1 MMSILFTYS
10 VYIYYVRVYIHTRTS
25 IYAFTSTPPSLLM
38 QRGCVGECDANK
50 LLQQVPSWNRVLA
63 VAKVRLGG
71 GSVKHIPKLNTE
83 SSGIAQQRLETQCA
97 FEHQSYV
104 HLDTII

>member
-1 MMSILFTYS
+1 
-10 VYIYYVRVYIHTRTS
+10 
-25 IYAFTSTPPSLLM
+25 M

-104 HLDTII
+104 HLDDNNIIYIYNLSRYLT

>member
-1 MMSILFTYS
+1 
-10 VYIYYVRVYIHTRTS
+10 
-25 IYAFTSTPPSLLM
+25 M

-104 HLDTII
+104 HLDDNNIIYIYITYLGISHETACYNATLCAGA